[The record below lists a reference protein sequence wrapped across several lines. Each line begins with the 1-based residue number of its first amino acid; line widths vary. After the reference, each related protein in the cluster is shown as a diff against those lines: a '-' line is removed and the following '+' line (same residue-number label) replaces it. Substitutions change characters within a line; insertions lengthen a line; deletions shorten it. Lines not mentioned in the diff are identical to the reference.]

1 MHASLSLYNQAQNEA
16 TLKEM
21 RSLRERLNLSERAA
35 EALKSDLSAMV
46 AQRDHGQAE
55 MHQARLQAAQLTLQL
70 ADSSLAMREGRARW
84 AQERQN
90 LQRTAE
96 VSLQNVESDVL
107 MSVFYTRS
115 NNFKVNVFHS
125 DVCVCVCV

>member
-1 MHASLSLYNQAQNEA
+1 M
-16 TLKEM
+16 
-21 RSLRERLNLSERAA
+21 SERAA
-35 EALKSDLSAMV
+35 EGLKSDLSGMV

-55 MHQARLQAAQLTLQL
+55 LHQARLQAAQLTLQL

-96 VSLQNVESDVL
+96 VLYLCRTYDQKWRISKLLYICTVVEL
-107 MSVFYTRS
+107 KF
-115 NNFKVNVFHS
+115 
-125 DVCVCVCV
+125 